1 MRSYR
6 DAGKTREAEPPPHS
20 YAVAERV
27 YRTLLEASSGAAQ
40 SVVVS
45 GESGAGKTET
55 NKHLISY
62 LRWRAGGGSGGGGG
76 GGGRGGG
83 GERISRVLGVANVLL
98 EALGNAKTTN
108 NNNSSRFGKYLELA
122 FSSGTSSAGGGAAFE
137 GARLKTF
144 LLEKSRVVRQAGPE
158 RNYHVFYLLAA
169 APAALRAPLGVRAA
183 DEHAYTRA
191 HTECAGDDGARFAEL
206 HTALRGALPQAGGGG
221 GDALAASLFGALGA
235 VLHLGDVAFEGGDS
249 QRGDESGGCAP
260 TDAGA
265 AALRRA
271 CGLMGI
277 EEGEMGARLTQRL
290 ISVGRDDVTI
300 PLEPAAA
307 AAARDALSKALYQR
321 VFAHIV
327 QCLNGELDAAAA
339 AAEEVGV
346 PEADAAQPQ
355 PSAGGHTDGGGA
367 PYSQSGRP
375 PAQRAWG
382 TLQRT
387 GGKEQLQRA
396 AMRAREQA
404 AADGRQQGNSTGGTR
419 TVGSARCSF
428 DVLACSGM

>member
-1 MRSYR
+1 
-6 DAGKTREAEPPPHS
+6 
-20 YAVAERV
+20 
-27 YRTLLEASSGAAQ
+27 
-40 SVVVS
+40 VS

-62 LRWRAGGGSGGGGG
+62 LRWRAGGGSGGGGS
-76 GGGRGGG
+76 RGGG

-108 NNNSSRFGKYLELA
+108 NKNSSRFGKYLELA
-122 FSSGTSSAGGGAAFE
+122 FSSGMSAGGSAAFE

-183 DEHAYTRA
+183 NDHAYTCA

-206 HTALRGALPQAGGGG
+206 QAALQAALPQAGGGG

-249 QRGDESGGCAP
+249 QGGDEGGGCAP

-277 EEGEMGARLTQRL
+277 EEGELGARLTQRL

-307 AAARDALSKALYQR
+307 SSARDALSKALYQR
-321 VFAHIV
+321 VFAHVV
-327 QCLNGELDAAAA
+327 QCLNGELDAASAA
-339 AAEEVGV
+339 DEERRV
-346 PEADAAQPQ
+346 PEADPAQPQ
-355 PSAGGHTDGGGA
+355 PCAGADSHPDGGSSH
-367 PYSQSGRP
+367 YRESGRP

-404 AADGRQQGNSTGGTR
+404 AAVGRQQGNPTGGMR
-419 TVGSARCSF
+419 TVGIARCPSRSSS
-428 DVLACSGM
+428 V